1 MAQPV
6 LVHAYTSPK
15 PTPAGSPSGRS
26 SHVLPPIAAFAFAD
40 ILRAADSAELQ
51 SAIDGIAGIC
61 AKNRMS
67 LAEEYG
73 SHLPPVGEITAVAPE
88 PMPVPARQQQYS
100 KSNMRRA
107 LTSVPEVS
115 SGSSDG
121 SVKGRSRSILGFRLK
136 QEVMRSPMRN
146 IRISSTGRTISLCG
160 TTAMSTGAED
170 DDALSCSDISNEGP
184 PNRILPVPCN
194 GAALSLQHLMSIDQ
208 ERLARVR

>member
-15 PTPAGSPSGRS
+15 PTPSGSPSGR

-51 SAIDGIAGIC
+51 SAIDGIAEIC

-73 SHLPPVGEITAVAPE
+73 SHLPPVGEITAVAAE
-88 PMPVPARQQQYS
+88 PTPVRQQYG
-100 KSNMRRA
+100 KFTMRRA

-121 SVKGRSRSILGFRLK
+121 SVKERRRSILGFRLK
-136 QEVMRSPMRN
+136 QEVKRSPMRN
-146 IRISSTGRTISLCG
+146 TRISSTGRTISVCG
-160 TTAMSTGAED
+160 TTAISTGAED
-170 DDALSCSDISNEGP
+170 DDALSCAETSNEGP
-184 PNRILPVPCN
+184 PNRNLPFSCN
-194 GAALSLQHLMSIDQ
+194 GAVLSLQHLISADQ
-208 ERLARVR
+208 ERLVRVR